1 MDMVRFRQDRG
12 TRAGKG
18 YEVAR
23 MKAAVIKETAP
34 EEHRV
39 ALVPEAVT
47 RLRPAGIDV
56 LVERGAGEGAWLSD
70 AAYAEAGATIVGAD
84 ELYRSADVILTVTK
98 PSAAVVR
105 QLRKGQAIIGML
117 GPLTDPELAATLA
130 AQGVTAISLDG
141 LPRTLSR
148 AQPMDALS
156 SQSNVAG
163 YKAALIAAA
172 EFGRFFPMLITAAGT
187 ARPARVLVLGAG
199 VAGLQAIGTA
209 RRLGAVVSGYD
220 VRPASKG
227 EVESLG
233 ATFVELTS
241 VESAAGEGGYARELT
256 AEERQAQ
263 QDELAGHIARHDV
276 VITTAQVPGRRPP
289 LLVTEDAIKA
299 MTSGS
304 VIVDMG
310 ASELGG
316 NVTGSQPGE
325 TIVTGNG
332 ITIIGAGNLPATVP
346 TAASNA
352 YSRNISAL
360 LAHLTKD
367 GVLAIDTDDEIQA
380 GVVITHD
387 GRVVHE
393 GVAALLVPPRETAPG
408 TPGETPAG
416 LLPEGDADVDGP
428 SH

>member
-1 MDMVRFRQDRG
+1 
-12 TRAGKG
+12 
-18 YEVAR
+18 

-34 EEHRV
+34 GERRV
-39 ALVPEAVT
+39 ALVPDAIAK
-47 RLRPAGIDV
+47 LRPAGIDV
-56 LVERGAGEGAWLSD
+56 LVERGAGDGAWLSD
-70 AAYAEAGATIVGAD
+70 AAYADAGATIVGAA
-84 ELYRSADVILTVTK
+84 ELYQTAEVILTVTK
-98 PSAAVVR
+98 PPAATIST
-105 QLRKGQAIIGML
+105 LRKGQAIIGML
-117 GPLTDPELAATLA
+117 APLTDPELAAALA

-156 SQSNVAG
+156 SQANVAG
-163 YKAALIAAA
+163 YKAALVAAA
-172 EFGRFFPMLITAAGT
+172 TFGRFFPMLITAAGT
-187 ARPARVLVLGAG
+187 ARPAKVLVLGAG